1 MRFGSRYTYG
11 SNGWYGFG
19 SCQWYDNETRD
30 TGHGTRDTRH
40 ETRDTRHEI
49 RVYLSGSLAY

>member
-30 TGHGTRDTRH
+30 TRH
-40 ETRDTRHEI
+40 ETR
-49 RVYLSGSLAY
+49 VYLSHTDSRML